1 MDIFIGSLL
10 GVVIGLVVA
19 WAMRRGG
26 SGAPKVEIR
35 HSIMK
40 LRAVGELTVFR
51 LITQQIVT
59 AEQHIAGKW
68 KDWVKW
74 LLSTKKLAV
83 IIEYGIDFKY
93 NLRDPHFEI
102 IDEGEGRY
110 RLKMPACICQT
121 YIRDIKFYD
130 ERNSRWLPW
139 LLGDVTEV
147 LGPGFDQDDKNK
159 LLEAARNEAEQKAR
173 QMVEQLQTEAQSS
186 ARQTLEALAKGF
198 DAGEVVLDFD
208 ASTTEHPEP
217 VVDPSVAKA

>member
-1 MDIFIGSLL
+1 MDILIGVLI
-10 GVVIGLVVA
+10 GVVVGVVVF
-19 WAMRRGG
+19 WALRRGG
-26 SGAPKVEIR
+26 ASQPKVEIR

-93 NLRDPHFEI
+93 NLRDPGFEI
-102 IDEGEGRY
+102 KDEGAGRY
-110 RLKMPACICQT
+110 RLVMPACICQT

-159 LLEAARNEAEQKAR
+159 LLEAARSEAEQKAKH
-173 QMVEQLQTEAQSS
+173 MVEQLQNEAQSS

-198 DAGEVVLDFD
+198 DADSVVIDF
-208 ASTTEHPEP
+208 AESKTEHPEP
-217 VVDPSVAKA
+217 VVEQPVQTE